1 MIRLTEAER
10 KSIQEVYPN
19 KQLKKSSERKQSGG
33 KTYYVF
39 PDDKESLVILSK
51 LRNQSI
57 KEIIEKGWLIIIYDS
72 KL

>member
-1 MIRLTEAER
+1 LIRLTEAER

-57 KEIIEKGWLIIIYDS
+57 KEIIEKG
-72 KL
+72 